1 MSLVSSGKCLYGR
14 DIPAQKYGQLTNVSN
29 WLELYNLAKTN
40 NGNGGWVSF
49 TWIYS
54 FIFNIVSEVVYNGL
68 GDG

>member
-14 DIPAQKYGQLTNVSN
+14 DTPAQKYGQLTNVSN

-40 NGNGGWVSF
+40 KCELLF
-49 TWIYS
+49 TWRYS

>member
-40 NGNGGWVSF
+40 NGNGSWVSF
-49 TWIYS
+49 TWRYS

>member
-1 MSLVSSGKCLYGR
+1 MSLVSSGKCLYRR

-29 WLELYNLAKTN
+29 WLELYILAKTN

-54 FIFNIVSEVVYNGL
+54 FIFNIVSEVVYNGS